1 MPLYCL
7 DRLTPRY
14 LVSQSLSLAIK
25 FPDLTVLVSKCLIF
39 LFTFSPSSILY
50 RAGWDTG
57 SRDEESYYGT
67 GWCYGHDDSVLLP
80 HRRAVQRSLS
90 TPQFLPHVLILSL
103 FTASYLFCLVF
114 SRYRWRVQG
123 PSQESQR
130 QQWSTLSHSTSCHL
144 WDTQGMFPKMGT
156 CSAHA
161 LLLID
166 AYIVTIWPHSLPV
179 NVLFVSTS
187 LLIVSFSLEILWS
200 RSWFC
205 RNQHLQWNQCI
216 PGWLWD
222 RASGEGL
229 SLTLSNTISD
239 FLSRD

>member
-1 MPLYCL
+1 MTAS
-7 DRLTPRY
+7 DEK
-14 LVSQSLSLAIK
+14 LA
-25 FPDLTVLVSKCLIF
+25 L
-39 LFTFSPSSILY
+39 
-50 RAGWDTG
+50 
-57 SRDEESYYGT
+57 
-67 GWCYGHDDSVLLP
+67 SVLQAIAQLKLLYLFLSVRKTRKCTYL
-80 HRRAVQRSLS
+80 HFSTTNSLQKLRTLKS
-90 TPQFLPHVLILSL
+90 WFAL
-103 FTASYLFCLVF
+103 FTASYLFFVWSSPDTGEEFKDHPKSLKGNNDLLCL
-114 SRYRWRVQG
+114 
-123 PSQESQR
+123 
-130 QQWSTLSHSTSCHL
+130 
-144 WDTQGMFPKMGT
+144 TQPHVIYEIHKVYLLFLKMGT

-187 LLIVSFSLEILWS
+187 LLIVSSLEILWS

-229 SLTLSNTISD
+229 SLTHSQMQSQL
-239 FLSRD
+239 LQL

>member
-1 MPLYCL
+1 MSCIFLTYPFLLCLYCTGLGEILAAEMRNRIMVL
-7 DRLTPRY
+7 DGAMGTMI
-14 LVSQSLSLAIK
+14 Q
-25 FPDLTVLVSKCLIF
+25 
-39 LFTFSPSSILY
+39 
-50 RAGWDTG
+50 
-57 SRDEESYYGT
+57 SYYLTEEQFRGL
-67 GWCYGHDDSVLLP
+67 SPPLNF
-80 HRRAVQRSLS
+80 SLMFWFCLCS
-90 TPQFLPHVLILSL
+90 QLHIF
-103 FTASYLFCLVF
+103 FCLVF

-123 PSQESQR
+123 SSQESQR

-144 WDTQGMFPKMGT
+144 WDTQGMFEKMGT

-166 AYIVTIWPHSLPV
+166 AYIVTIWPHTLPV

-229 SLTLSNTISD
+229 SLTHSLKCNLNFYSCN
-239 FLSRD
+239 